1 MSGADAPADPALLFA
16 ALGDPSR
23 LHIVACLGDGA
34 PQSIARIG
42 AGLPISRQ
50 AVAKH
55 IDVLH
60 QAGLVDRRKSGREV
74 HVALRRDAIEDARAW
89 LDAVGAQWDGT
100 LARLKAFVEQP

>member
-1 MSGADAPADPALLFA
+1 MFFA
-16 ALGDPSR
+16 ALGDPTR
-23 LHIVACLGDGA
+23 LAMVERLADGH
-34 PQSIARIG
+34 PRSIARIG

-55 IDVLH
+55 VEILH

-74 HVALRRDAIEDARAW
+74 HVALRHEAIEEARAW

-100 LARLKAFVEQP
+100 LARLKAFVEQT